1 MYLMSIRRN
10 LHVNFVNDSDM
21 QMFCTNKNVLQGYD
35 CVCTYMAGSVHFPL
49 AELLPALALL
59 LALVLL
65 VLVSA
70 SLVAMTTPGDTSD
83 DVT

>member
-1 MYLMSIRRN
+1 M
-10 LHVNFVNDSDM
+10 
-21 QMFCTNKNVLQGYD
+21 
-35 CVCTYMAGSVHFPL
+35 HFPL

-59 LALVLL
+59 LALALVLL

-70 SLVAMTTPGDTSD
+70 SLVAMTTPGDTSG